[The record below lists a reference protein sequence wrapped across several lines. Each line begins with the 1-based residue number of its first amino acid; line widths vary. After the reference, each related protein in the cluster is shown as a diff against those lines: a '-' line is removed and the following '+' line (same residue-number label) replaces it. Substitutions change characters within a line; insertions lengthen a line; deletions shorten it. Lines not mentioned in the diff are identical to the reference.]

1 MVIGAD
7 DVLLQCHVNIY
18 TDWFFFHYQF
28 YDSSV
33 MVFVIVFYYL
43 LI

>member
-7 DVLLQCHVNIY
+7 DVLLHVNIY
-18 TDWFFFHYQF
+18 IYTDCFCHYQF

>member
-18 TDWFFFHYQF
+18 TDWFFFIINF
-28 YDSSV
+28 
-33 MVFVIVFYYL
+33 MTALLWYL
-43 LI
+43 SLCSITC